1 MFSYICQV
9 LTFKIFKF
17 KVKGNFPINKKL
29 IVLVF
34 PHTSNWDFIVAIGVR
49 TLLCEEINF
58 VIKKEYYNFLTT
70 NFFNSLGGRPIDRSG
85 NMNSVEKISE
95 MFKNNE
101 IFRIAIA
108 PEGTRKPVDN
118 WKTGFYH
125 IALKANCKILPVAFD
140 WKKREVKIFEVFT
153 PTNNFTNDL
162 KSLKSLFKGVK
173 GKIPENSNL

>member
-34 PHTSNWDFIVAIGVR
+34 PHTSNWDFIIAIGVR
-49 TLLCEEINF
+49 TFLCEEINF

-108 PEGTRKPVDN
+108 PEGTRKLVDN
-118 WKTGFYH
+118 WKTGFYQ

-153 PTNNFTNDL
+153 LTNNFANDL
-162 KSLKSLFKGVK
+162 KFLKSLFKGVK